1 MRKLLGANFARLK
14 KSKVF
19 WICMGFMFLFG
30 VYRILNQYQDIVEFG
45 ADGYTSMN
53 VSLFNHAVPIGILC
67 AVFVSLFIG
76 TEYSDGTIRN
86 KLVIGHSRTS
96 VYLSNLIT
104 GIAAA
109 LLMVIAYTIPVCA
122 LGFPLVGSLTAPAPL
137 IAATALGCVLMTAA
151 FCSLYTLL
159 SMDCQNK
166 AIVAV
171 ITILASFVLLMAAS
185 LIAARL
191 DAPEYYSNY
200 VMTEEGPSVTEE
212 MPNPDYLRGTKRLV
226 YETILDI
233 LPTGQGIQ
241 YASMQAADLWQMPL
255 YSAGII
261 LLSTGTGIAIF
272 RKKDIK

>member
-19 WICMGFMFLFG
+19 WLCMGFMFFFG
-30 VYRILNQYQDIVEFG
+30 LYRVWNQYRDKAEF
-45 ADGYTSMN
+45 SVSLN
-53 VSLFNHAVPIGILC
+53 ESLFNHAIMIGILC
-67 AVFVSLFIG
+67 AVFVSLFVG

-104 GIAAA
+104 SIAAA
-109 LLMVIAYTIPVCA
+109 LLMVAAYTLPILA
-122 LGFPLVGSLTAPAPL
+122 LGIPLIGSLTAPAPL
-137 IAATALGCVLMTAA
+137 IAATALGCILMTAT
-151 FCSLYTLL
+151 FCSLCMLL
-159 SMDCQNK
+159 GMNCQTK
-166 AIVAV
+166 ATVAV

-200 VMTEEGPSVTEE
+200 VITEEGPSVTEE

-241 YASMQAADLWQMPL
+241 YASMQGAHLWQMPL

-261 LLSTGTGIAIF
+261 LISTGAGIAIF